1 MMVMVGRMTQGSQL
15 QRISVL
21 ASIISLPTKSIKVAT
36 VTGCRHFRGMATF
49 NYSSFVGPAP
59 TSSTRATRV
68 IPSRHVWWP
77 SSQAVRHTTMQMD
90 REEAR

>member
-1 MMVMVGRMTQGSQL
+1 MMVMMGTMTQGSQL
-15 QRISVL
+15 QRSRL
-21 ASIISLPTKSIKVAT
+21 HLPTKSIKVAT

-77 SSQAVRHTTMQMD
+77 SSQAVRHTTKQMD